1 MVRTKA
7 RENAFL
13 LLFQESFSK
22 SQDSSEILDVNSE
35 IGEIQVDDYCKK
47 LFNGVVSHK
56 DEIDSVIEKHLVRW
70 KKNRLSK
77 VALTAIRI
85 ALYEMYYC
93 DDIDDSVAISQAVIL
108 LKKYDDEKAAS
119 FANGVLG
126 SCSRDRK

>member
-56 DEIDSVIEKHLVRW
+56 DEIDSVIEKKSSFKGRAYRYQ
-70 KKNRLSK
+70 NRF
-77 VALTAIRI
+77 IRN
-85 ALYEMYYC
+85 
-93 DDIDDSVAISQAVIL
+93 VL
-108 LKKYDDEKAAS
+108 L
-119 FANGVLG
+119 
-126 SCSRDRK
+126 R

>member
-1 MVRTKA
+1 M
-7 RENAFL
+7 E
-13 LLFQESFSK
+13 
-22 SQDSSEILDVNSE
+22 
-35 IGEIQVDDYCKK
+35 
-47 LFNGVVSHK
+47 
-56 DEIDSVIEKHLVRW
+56 
-70 KKNRLSK
+70 KNRLSK